1 MISRVTPPIVDTY
14 AALAQLIKELSN
26 CKVIAVD
33 TEMDSYYHYYEK
45 VCLVQLSTEQAD
57 YLVDP
62 LHLDLSPLNSIFDV
76 DDCVCIF
83 HAGSNDVP
91 YLYRDHR
98 LVFKNIFDTYVAA
111 ELLQLPSKGLAGL
124 IKQYFDIEVDK
135 KYQRADWTIR
145 PLSVDMDNYARGD
158 TRYLIELRAILL
170 EELSKRNLLEVAQRS
185 FANISKIRIHPKNFS
200 VDDWIHVKNVRELS
214 PSSYGVMRRLYVWR
228 EQLAKKLD
236 LSVFRVL
243 PDYVLVNIA
252 QHKPTTFEDLK
263 EHFESWKL
271 WERIEHFQGG
281 ILEAVRQGR
290 DDGKVTWPKKRSKG
304 NKFTDKQVRVYNN
317 LRKWRNQLCE
327 AGELSISLFTN
338 KMLGLL
344 VESEPRT
351 MEELERLEVGTPEFL
366 QKYGSELLA
375 KLISNS

>member
-1 MISRVTPPIVDTY
+1 MISRLTPPIVDTY
-14 AALAQLIKELSN
+14 AALAQLIKDLSS

-45 VCLVQLSTEQAD
+45 VCLVQLSTDQAD
-57 YLVDP
+57 YLIDP
-62 LHLDLSPLNSIFDV
+62 LHLDLSSLNSIFSA

-124 IKQYFDIEVDK
+124 IKQYFDVDVDK

-145 PLSVDMDNYARGD
+145 PLSADMDNYARGD

-170 EELSKRNLLEVAQRS
+170 EELKKKNLLTAAQRS
-185 FANISKIRIHPKNFS
+185 FAGISKVRIHPKEFS
-200 VDDWIHVKNVRELS
+200 VDNWIHIKNVRDLS
-214 PSSYGVMRRLYVWR
+214 PDSYGVIRRLYVWR
-228 EQLAKKLD
+228 EQLAKRLD
-236 LSVFRVL
+236 ISVFRVL
-243 PDYVLVNIA
+243 PDYVLVALA
-252 QHKPTTFEDLK
+252 QQKPLNSESLEK
-263 EHFESWKL
+263 HFSNWKL
-271 WERIEHFQGG
+271 WEKIKSFQNG
-281 ILEAVRQGR
+281 ILEAVRQGK

-304 NKFTDKQVRVYNN
+304 NKFTDRQVKIYNN
-317 LRKWRNQLCE
+317 LRRWRNQLCE
-327 AGELSISLFTN
+327 AGEISTSIFSN

-351 MEELERLEVGTPEFL
+351 LEELERLEVATPEFL
-366 QKYGSELLA
+366 HEHSAELLN
-375 KLISNS
+375 LIHSS